1 MVKSYKLSLNVKK
14 SELINFHPKNTKP
27 DYGIK
32 FKLNGRRL
40 TPVSTVKYLGM
51 LLDEHLSWMKEVT
64 WVNSKLNQTI
74 GIIRK
79 LRHNTSLLILK
90 IVYHSLFGWHLQ
102 YGAQLGDKEI
112 VQIKITY
119 KTFRT
124 EHSGKLPLKNSMI
137 LLTPF
142 IRT

>member
-51 LLDEHLSWMKEVT
+51 LLDEHLSWMKEVN

-90 IVYHSLFGWHLQ
+90 IVYYSLFGWHLQ

-124 EHSGKLPLKNSMI
+124 EHSRNLPLEI
-137 LLTPF
+137 P
-142 IRT
+142 